1 MTAIAKYISKLN
13 MLDTL
18 ITSKTRIKL
27 LLKFFLNS
35 SASAYLRSLESEFG
49 ESTNAI
55 RVELNRFEKVGL
67 LETFSKGNKK
77 MFRANTNHPMFSDIQ
92 NLLKKYIGIDQII
105 EKIIN
110 RLEKVKQVYISGAF
124 ALGNDS
130 PVIDLIVIGNDI
142 DRNYL
147 SSLIEKT
154 EKLVKHHISFAV
166 IKSDEIETYRKKM
179 SKSEE
184 LLLIWNEK

>member
-1 MTAIAKYISKLN
+1 

>member
-110 RLEKVKQVYISGAF
+110 RLGKVKQVYISGAF

>member
-110 RLEKVKQVYISGAF
+110 RLGKVKQVYISGAF

-154 EKLVKHHISFAV
+154 EKLVKHHISFVV

>member
-67 LETFSKGNKK
+67 LETFVKGNKK

-124 ALGNDS
+124 ALGNYS

>member
-124 ALGNDS
+124 ALGNYS

>member
-154 EKLVKHHISFAV
+154 EKLVKHHISFVV

>member
-55 RVELNRFEKVGL
+55 RVELNRFKKVGL